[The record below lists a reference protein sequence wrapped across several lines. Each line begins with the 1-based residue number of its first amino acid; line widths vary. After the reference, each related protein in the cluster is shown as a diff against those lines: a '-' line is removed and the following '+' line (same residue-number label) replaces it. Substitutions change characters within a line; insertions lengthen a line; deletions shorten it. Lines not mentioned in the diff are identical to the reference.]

1 MLVIIK
7 SSPNTPDGKRGV
19 KLARDM
25 AADVCL
31 IQNAVYFARKD
42 RLESFC
48 GTVYV
53 LDEDSKLRGLSDKDI
68 EKDVKK
74 VDYDGLVDLMAGED
88 KVVGMF

>member
-7 SSPNTPDGKRGV
+7 SAPDTPEGKRGV
-19 KLARDM
+19 KLARDI

-53 LDEDSKLRGLSDKDI
+53 LDEDSRLRGLSDNEI
-68 EKDVKK
+68 EKDIKK
-74 VDYDGLVDLMAGED
+74 VDYDGIVDLMAGED